1 MAGILDGKVAL
12 VTGGASGIGQATA
25 VVMAREGARVAVADR
40 AEADAAATVALINA
54 AGGQAI
60 AIGGDVT
67 READVAAMV
76 ARTVSAFGR
85 IDCAFNN
92 AGIAPRAVGPAG
104 QRLHE
109 LSQEAFDRMLA
120 VNLTGVFLCL
130 KHEVA
135 QMLAQGGGGAIV
147 NTASIAGLIGLAT
160 SGHYVAAKHGVVG
173 LTKSA
178 AIEYA
183 QDGIRVNCVN
193 PGYITTPMT
202 KETIEERGERDTG
215 KGADAAHGR
224 SRRDRGSRGLDV
236 FGQGVVHDRRGARGR
251 RRILRG
257 LRRAVRGGR
266 RYHAALP
273 SNSSSP
279 TSIWPGARTWRTSK
293 LSGAKRYST
302 SPTSLVPI
310 TSCIRVGNDEAG
322 RGRPDVAGVAKGEVA
337 PLMDV
342 A

>member
-1 MAGILDGKVAL
+1 MAGILEGKVAL

-25 VVMAREGARVAVADR
+25 VVMAREGAVVAVADR

-60 AIGGDVT
+60 AIGADVT
-67 READVAAMV
+67 SETDVAGMV
-76 ARTVSAFGR
+76 ARTVAAFGR

-104 QRLHE
+104 QRMHE
-109 LSQEAFDRMLA
+109 LSQESFDRMLD

-135 QMLAQGGGGAIV
+135 QMLEQGQGGAIV

-160 SGHYVAAKHGVVG
+160 SSHYVAAKHGVVG

-183 QDGIRVNCVN
+183 QDRIRVNCIN

-202 KETIEERGERDTG
+202 TETVAERGDEIIAKVPMRRMGVPNEIAEAVAWMCSDKASFMTG
-215 KGADAAHGR
+215 ATHLVDGGYCAA
-224 SRRDRGSRGLDV
+224 
-236 FGQGVVHDRRGARGR
+236 
-251 RRILRG
+251 
-257 LRRAVRGGR
+257 
-266 RYHAALP
+266 
-273 SNSSSP
+273 
-279 TSIWPGARTWRTSK
+279 
-293 LSGAKRYST
+293 
-302 SPTSLVPI
+302 
-310 TSCIRVGNDEAG
+310 
-322 RGRPDVAGVAKGEVA
+322 
-337 PLMDV
+337 
-342 A
+342 

>member
-1 MAGILDGKVAL
+1 MTGILEGKVAL

-76 ARTVSAFGR
+76 ARTVAAFGR

-92 AGIAPRAVGPAG
+92 AGIAGRAVGPVG
-104 QRLHE
+104 QRSHE
-109 LSQEAFDRMLA
+109 LSQAAFDTMLA

-135 QMLAQGGGGAIV
+135 QMLVQGGGGAIV

-160 SGHYVAAKHGVVG
+160 SAHYVAAKHGVVG

-193 PGYITTPMT
+193 PGYVATPMT
-202 KETIEERGERDTG
+202 KETIEERGQEILAKVPMRRFGVPDEIAEAVAWMCSDKASFMTG
-215 KGADAAHGR
+215 AAH
-224 SRRDRGSRGLDV
+224 
-236 FGQGVVHDRRGARGR
+236 VVD
-251 RRILRG
+251 
-257 LRRAVRGGR
+257 GG
-266 RYHAALP
+266 YYAA
-273 SNSSSP
+273 
-279 TSIWPGARTWRTSK
+279 
-293 LSGAKRYST
+293 
-302 SPTSLVPI
+302 
-310 TSCIRVGNDEAG
+310 
-322 RGRPDVAGVAKGEVA
+322 
-337 PLMDV
+337 
-342 A
+342 